1 MSIQNDF
8 EQLYQLLML
17 ANEKQ
22 FDKNLERIGELY
34 EGGKDLLNGMM
45 IHYPEDLKARD
56 RLFQVLREMRDIA
69 AVSLKA
75 NHEIKEN

>member
-1 MSIQNDF
+1 
-8 EQLYQLLML
+8 ML